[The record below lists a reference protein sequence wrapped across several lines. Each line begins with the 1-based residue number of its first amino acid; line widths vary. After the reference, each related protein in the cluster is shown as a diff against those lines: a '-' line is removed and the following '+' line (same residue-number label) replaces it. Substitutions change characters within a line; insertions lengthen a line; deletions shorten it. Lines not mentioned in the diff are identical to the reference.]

1 MKKYFLVLMLGII
14 TMACQSEQEQG
25 IIENEAQRGIASK
38 NIASKMLQFETVK
51 ELKSFINDRLES
63 DSDLLEEA
71 KEMSSS
77 GRYNP
82 LLLIYN
88 LESSEAKSLG
98 INIKE
103 VAKVG
108 SDDNMLLFLLNQN
121 GEIAIE
127 GKIFRIDGDF
137 VYTYTKGFS
146 NTINEFLEKYNS
158 GAIKLE
164 KGKRIDYS
172 KELNVYAHTNTFIDV
187 NVKEKAMA
195 RGVTA
200 HKYFD
205 SKHRMRARQFNGFW
219 GFYSAIG
226 ANTLVQEKKKFLW
239 WSWWKTVK
247 TDNRL
252 EYNMAFRSKVTP
264 GYPGYPSSINVAKSG
279 HKYCN
284 CNQAQAVYSWAVG
297 FPWAPEIY
305 TPLEG
310 ESKHWA
316 HWYSS
321 NPNTVSITLQY

>member
-1 MKKYFLVLMLGII
+1 MKKYFLVLLLSIVAI
-14 TMACQSEQEQG
+14 ACQDEQG
-25 IIENEAQRGIASK
+25 QDIIEKEKVLATKNNE
-38 NIASKMLQFETVK
+38 SKMLRFKTVK
-51 ELKSFINDRLES
+51 ELRFFINDRLES

-82 LLLIYN
+82 LLLVYN
-88 LESSEAKSLG
+88 LESEEAERLG
-98 INIKE
+98 INEKE
-103 VAKVG
+103 VANVS
-108 SDDNMLLFLLNQN
+108 SDDNMLLFLLNED
-121 GEIAIE
+121 GEIAIQ
-127 GKIFRIDGDF
+127 GKIFRIDGEF
-137 VYTYTKGFS
+137 VYTYTEGS
-146 NTINEFLEKYNS
+146 SSIIADFLKEYNS
-158 GAIKLE
+158 GNIKLE
-164 KGKRIDYS
+164 KGKRMDYT
-172 KELNVYAHTNTFIDV
+172 KELNVYAHTNTNKNI
-187 NVKEKAMA
+187 KEELEA
-195 RGVTA
+195 RGVTV
-200 HKYFD
+200 HGYFD
-205 SKHRMRARQFNGFW
+205 SNHRMRARQFNGFW
-219 GFYSAIG
+219 GFYSSIG

-252 EYNMAFRSKVTP
+252 EYNMAFRSNVTP

-284 CNQAQAVYSWAVG
+284 CNQAQAVYSWSVG